1 MCHRATEVNNA
12 EWLCLLKIAGALRML
27 SGALDKII
35 KFPLT
40 IYHLISVSVDISS
53 TCLHPNALTG
63 LRYGLCV
70 LTFCTCRIVMTSAL
84 T

>member
-1 MCHRATEVNNA
+1 MCHSATEVNNA

-27 SGALDKII
+27 SGAMDKII

-40 IYHLISVSVDISS
+40 VYHLISVSVDISS
-53 TCLHPNALTG
+53 TG

>member
-35 KFPLT
+35 KFRLT
-40 IYHLISVSVDISS
+40 VYHLISVSDISS
-53 TCLHPNALTG
+53 TCLHPNAFTG
-63 LRYGLCV
+63 LRYGMV
-70 LTFCTCRIVMTSAL
+70 CTCRIVMTSAL